1 MRRDGHEQIWNFFF
15 FSFKLADIRTQQTEG
30 ESDDCKD
37 KNQNNDC
44 SAIYARQCYL
54 QTSTKQTPSRY
65 SDQGCIKYARDD
77 RIFRSKWS

>member
-1 MRRDGHEQIWNFFF
+1 MT
-15 FSFKLADIRTQQTEG
+15 ATIRTKTTTVQRYT
-30 ESDDCKD
+30 
-37 KNQNNDC
+37 
-44 SAIYARQCYL
+44 RQCYL